1 MERVREG
8 GVPRQ
13 GPPDRP
19 RRHGPCDQLSFTVAG
34 RSSTLF
40 PRREDLALARQYIR
54 RYRRFKEL
62 NAQRVAAYVAQA
74 RHRGIDSLAGTD

>member
-1 MERVREG
+1 M
-8 GVPRQ
+8 
-13 GPPDRP
+13 
-19 RRHGPCDQLSFTVAG
+19 AG